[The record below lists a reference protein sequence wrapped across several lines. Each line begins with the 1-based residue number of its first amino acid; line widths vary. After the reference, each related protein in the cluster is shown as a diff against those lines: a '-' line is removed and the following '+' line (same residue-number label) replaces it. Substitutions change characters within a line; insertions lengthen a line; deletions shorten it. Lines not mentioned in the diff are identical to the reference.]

1 MATSD
6 DRRAAV
12 ILLLLALAGL
22 AVRFVTDRTSAPGAV
37 AYRASSGARP
47 SRDSLEARAARLA
60 RPLAAGETV
69 DLDRAPAE
77 ELVRLPRIGPAMA
90 GRIVAEREARGPFGS
105 LDALAR
111 VRGLGPATREAVRPY
126 AKFSGRP
133 SSASTEPHSEP
144 ADTPVRVNSAS
155 AEELERLPGVGP
167 RLAQAIVADRA
178 RHGPFR
184 EVADLSRVRGIGP
197 VLLERLKGRILV
209 P

>member
-1 MATSD
+1 MASSD

-12 ILLLLALAGL
+12 VLLLLALAGL

-47 SRDSLEARAARLA
+47 SRDSLEVRAARLA

-77 ELVRLPRIGPAMA
+77 ELVRLPRIGPALA

-105 LDALAR
+105 LDGLAR
-111 VRGLGPATREAVRPY
+111 VPGLGAATREAVRPY
-126 AKFSGRP
+126 ATFTGRP
-133 SSASTEPHSEP
+133 APAERRSDP
-144 ADTPVRVNSAS
+144 ADAPVRVNSAS

-184 EVADLSRVRGIGP
+184 DVADLSRVRGIGP

>member
-1 MATSD
+1 MPTTD

-12 ILLLLALAGL
+12 ALLLLALAGL

-69 DLDRAPAE
+69 DLDRAPAD
-77 ELVRLPRIGPAMA
+77 ELVRLPRIGPAIA
-90 GRIVAEREARGPFGS
+90 ARIVVEREARGPFGS
-105 LDALAR
+105 LDGLAR
-111 VRGLGPATREAVRPY
+111 VPGLGPATREALRPY
-126 AKFSGRP
+126 ATFSGRP
-133 SSASTEPHSEP
+133 AGAAAERRDGP
-144 ADTPVRVNSAS
+144 ADAPVRVNSAS

-167 RLAQAIVADRA
+167 RLAEAIVADRA

-184 EVADLSRVRGIGP
+184 DVADLSRVRGIGP

>member
-1 MATSD
+1 MASSD

-12 ILLLLALAGL
+12 VLLLLALVGL

-37 AYRASSGARP
+37 AYRASSGVRP
-47 SRDSLEARAARLA
+47 SRDSLEVRAARLA

-90 GRIVAEREARGPFGS
+90 GRIVVEREARGPFGS
-105 LDALAR
+105 LD
-111 VRGLGPATREAVRPY
+111 GLGRVPGLGAATREAVRPY
-126 AKFSGRP
+126 ATFSGRP
-133 SSASTEPHSEP
+133 AP
-144 ADTPVRVNSAS
+144 APS
-155 AEELERLPGVGP
+155 P
-167 RLAQAIVADRA
+167 
-178 RHGPFR
+178 PFR
-184 EVADLSRVRGIGP
+184 DVADLSRVRGIGP

>member
-12 ILLLLALAGL
+12 MLLLLALAGL

-47 SRDSLEARAARLA
+47 SRDSLEARAGRLA
-60 RPLAAGETV
+60 RPMAAGETV
-69 DLDRAPAE
+69 DVDRAPAE
-77 ELVRLPRIGPAMA
+77 DLVRLPRIGPAMA
-90 GRIVAEREARGPFGS
+90 GRIVAEREAHGPFGS
-105 LDALAR
+105 LEGLAR
-111 VRGLGPATREAVRPY
+111 VPGLGPATREAVRPY
-126 AKFSGRP
+126 ATFSRRP
-133 SSASTEPHSEP
+133 AAASAERSGDP
-144 ADTPVRVNSAS
+144 ADAPVRVNSAS
-155 AEELERLPGVGP
+155 VEELERLPGVGP

-184 EVADLSRVRGIGP
+184 DVADLSRVRGIGP